1 MTSSSWQFTQFM
13 ACLYIQH
20 VCVCVW
26 GGACV
31 YKYAG
36 AVRTHSHILHYKAT
50 GKGCKSNKPV
60 IVSPTSAPS
69 LCFIHTHT
77 HTAKSF
83 PGTLITDKKRVHDL
97 DSKYDILFSL
107 AELQRSFPWLNP
119 TQTRC
124 FSKERN
130 LGLTGGAHTV
140 ASALGF
146 LVPAS
151 CVVVV
156 LTREENLLQNKGFF
170 LILRAG
176 VGLSYNFRI

>member
-20 VCVCVW
+20 VCVCVGW
-26 GGACV
+26 GGGGGACV

-77 HTAKSF
+77 HTLLNLFLGLWSQTRNECMTWTPNMTFFF
-83 PGTLITDKKRVHDL
+83 PWQSCSGPSHDWILHKLDVLVKREIL
-97 DSKYDILFSL
+97 DSLV
-107 AELQRSFPWLNP
+107 ER
-119 TQTRC
+119 TR
-124 FSKERN
+124 
-130 LGLTGGAHTV
+130 LPVH
-140 ASALGF
+140 LGF
-146 LVPAS
+146 WFQPR
-151 CVVVV
+151 V
-156 LTREENLLQNKGFF
+156 LWWFWQEKKIYSKIKAFF
-170 LILRAG
+170 
-176 VGLSYNFRI
+176 